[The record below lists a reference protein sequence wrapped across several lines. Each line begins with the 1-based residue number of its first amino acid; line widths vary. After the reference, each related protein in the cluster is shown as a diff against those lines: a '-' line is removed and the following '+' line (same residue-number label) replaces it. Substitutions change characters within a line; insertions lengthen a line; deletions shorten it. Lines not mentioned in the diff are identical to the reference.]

1 MDNII
6 NTVIKFRDSVLNKF
20 GPVLGTIVLIFGALV
35 ALSVI
40 GFLVKTL
47 FKVVIGL
54 IIVVLIVYGVYRLVE
69 WFKSK

>member
-1 MDNII
+1 MDDIV
-6 NTVIKFRDSVLNKF
+6 NTLIKFKDSVLSKF
-20 GPVLGTIVLIFGALV
+20 GPVLGTIILIFGTLV

-54 IIVVLIVYGVYRLVE
+54 IVVVLIVYGIYRLVE